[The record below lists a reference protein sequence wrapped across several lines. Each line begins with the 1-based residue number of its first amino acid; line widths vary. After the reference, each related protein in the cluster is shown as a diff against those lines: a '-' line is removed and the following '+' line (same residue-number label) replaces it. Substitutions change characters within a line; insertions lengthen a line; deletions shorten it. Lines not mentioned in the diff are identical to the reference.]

1 MTNIPNSN
9 LLFNKSIY
17 KIGFIIFL
25 LIFFNIQ
32 LLFGQTPEPDQELP
46 SRDLQE
52 QQTEESNPIEID
64 EVTPEPPTTITSDVT
79 DQDDKQIGGNQET
92 DDKTSQT
99 VEEGQEQGEASDD
112 SKLQPVD
119 EDQTESGETN
129 ITPPLVEEDNQFTV
143 DSEQDNEK
151 TWKGKHRIFKLVND
165 YQVKSDE
172 ILTTLV
178 MIAGNASIHGTVTGN
193 VLIIGGNVELASGAY
208 IKGKLQVIGGQV
220 IGDRQYVENISE
232 DNGWHIIPAAT
243 KILMHPH
250 TVWDLRK
257 HSDIRITIAKFVFFT
272 LAYLLLVLIFP
283 KPINAISTFLTR
295 RPIVSILFGVL
306 TFIIIP
312 VVAIILILSIIG
324 IPCLMLGICLIV
336 PFALCGKAG
345 IFFTL
350 GSTLLAGRLRPLS
363 VIFGYIPYFM
373 ATEIPYIDW
382 ITFIVFNTIGIG
394 LCILLI
400 LSGLSNRN
408 QGRIN
413 NWIDRIP
420 NNAV

>member
-1 MTNIPNSN
+1 MTNAPNSIEY
-9 LLFNKSIY
+9 FNKHL
-17 KIGFIIFL
+17 KKVGFYTFL
-25 LIFFNIQ
+25 LIFLSIQ
-32 LLFGQTPEPDQELP
+32 LLFGQTPDPKQELP
-46 SRDLQE
+46 SPELQE
-52 QQTEESNPIEID
+52 QETEESNPPEIED
-64 EVTPEPPTTITSDVT
+64 VTTEPPTTITT
-79 DQDDKQIGGNQET
+79 DNTKQEVGKVDINQEP
-92 DDKTSQT
+92 DENAPQT
-99 VEEGQEQGEASDD
+99 VDDDTSKNEESDIDLQDVDDEQRKG
-112 SKLQPVD
+112 
-119 EDQTESGETN
+119 GETDSS
-129 ITPPLVEEDNQFTV
+129 TRLLGEDNQPTIDTQK
-143 DSEQDNEK
+143 DSEK

-172 ILTTLV
+172 VLTTLV

-220 IGDRQYVENISE
+220 IGERQYVENISQ
-232 DNGWHIIPAAT
+232 DNSWDIIPAAT

-272 LAYLLLVLIFP
+272 LAYLILVLIFP
-283 KPINAISTFLTR
+283 RPINAISSFLTR
-295 RPIVSILFGVL
+295 RPIVSILFGAL

-324 IPCLMLGICLIV
+324 IPCLMLGICLLV

-345 IFFTL
+345 IFFTI
-350 GSTLLAGRLRPLS
+350 GSTLLAGRLRPIS

-400 LSGLSNRN
+400 LSALSNRN
-408 QGRIN
+408 QRRIN
-413 NWIDRIP
+413 NWTDRIQ

>member
-1 MTNIPNSN
+1 MTNIANSN
-9 LLFNKSIY
+9 LSFNLRLNIVGC
-17 KIGFIIFL
+17 ITFLMIFL
-25 LIFFNIQ
+25 GIQ
-32 LLFGQTPEPDQELP
+32 LLFSQTPTPEQDLP
-46 SRDLQE
+46 SPELQE
-52 QQTEESNPIEID
+52 HQTEENNPPETEADSTSEIEELTSDTPVSVTTDDTDLSD
-64 EVTPEPPTTITSDVT
+64 ENINQEPDKNMPQSTDEDITDGEENTITIPIAEVDNS
-79 DQDDKQIGGNQET
+79 QE
-92 DDKTSQT
+92 
-99 VEEGQEQGEASDD
+99 
-112 SKLQPVD
+112 
-119 EDQTESGETN
+119 
-129 ITPPLVEEDNQFTV
+129 
-143 DSEQDNEK
+143 DSEKN
-151 TWKGKHRIFKLVND
+151 WKGKHRIFKLVND

-178 MIAGNASIHGTVTGN
+178 MIAGNASIHGSVTGN

-220 IGDRQYVENISE
+220 IGDRKYVENVSQ
-232 DNGWHIIPAAT
+232 DNGWNIIPAAT

-283 KPINAISTFLTR
+283 KPINAISTLLTR
-295 RPIVSILFGVL
+295 RPIVSILFGIL
-306 TFIIIP
+306 TAIIIP
-312 VVAIILILSIIG
+312 VVAIVLILSIIG
-324 IPCLMLGICLIV
+324 IPCLMLGICLLV

-350 GSTLLAGRLRPLS
+350 GSTLLAGRLKPLS

-400 LSGLSNRN
+400 LSALSARN
-408 QGRIN
+408 QRKIN
-413 NWIDRIP
+413 NWNDRIP

>member
-1 MTNIPNSN
+1 MTNVPNSN

-17 KIGFIIFL
+17 KIGFITFL

-46 SRDLQE
+46 SQNLQG
-52 QQTEESNPIEID
+52 QQIEESNPTEIE
-64 EVTPEPPTTITSDVT
+64 ELTPEPPTTITSDVT
-79 DQDDKQIGGNQET
+79 DQEDKQISGNQET
-92 DDKTSQT
+92 DEKTPQT
-99 VEEGQEQGEASDD
+99 FEEGQSQGEASDD
-112 SKLQPVD
+112 NKLQSVD

-129 ITPPLVEEDNQFTV
+129 ITTPLVEEDNQFTD
-143 DSEQDNEK
+143 DSLQDNEK

-220 IGDRQYVENISE
+220 IGDKQYVENISQ

-400 LSGLSNRN
+400 LSGLSTRN

-413 NWIDRIP
+413 NWTDRIP

>member
-1 MTNIPNSN
+1 MTNVPNAN
-9 LLFNKSIY
+9 LFFNKSIY
-17 KIGFIIFL
+17 KFGFITFL
-25 LIFFNIQ
+25 LIFFSIK

-46 SRDLQE
+46 SPDLQE
-52 QQTEESNPIEID
+52 QQTEESHPTEIE

-79 DQDDKQIGGNQET
+79 DQEDKEIDVNQET
-92 DDKTSQT
+92 DENTTQT
-99 VEEGQEQGEASDD
+99 VDEG
-112 SKLQPVD
+112 
-119 EDQTESGETN
+119 QTESAETN
-129 ITPPLVEEDNQFTV
+129 ITTPLVDEDSQVTV
-143 DSEQDNEK
+143 DSLQDNEK

-178 MIAGNASIHGTVTGN
+178 MVAGNASIHGTVTGN

-220 IGDRQYVENISE
+220 IGDRQYVENISQ

-257 HSDIRITIAKFVFFT
+257 HSDIRITIAKFIFFT

-283 KPINAISTFLTR
+283 KPINAISAFLTR
-295 RPIVSILFGVL
+295 RPIASILFGVL
-306 TFIIIP
+306 TFIVIP

-324 IPCLMLGICLIV
+324 IPCLILGICLIV
-336 PFALCGKAG
+336 PLALCGKAG

-363 VIFGYIPYFM
+363 VIFGYVPYFM

-400 LSGLSNRN
+400 LSGLSTRN

-413 NWIDRIP
+413 NWTDRIS

>member
-1 MTNIPNSN
+1 MTNILNSN
-9 LLFNKSIY
+9 VNFNQRIKR
-17 KIGFIIFL
+17 IGFITFL
-25 LIFFNIQ
+25 LLLLSIQ
-32 LLFGQTPEPDQELP
+32 LLYGQTPDQEFP
-46 SRDLQE
+46 SLELQE
-52 QQTEESNPIEID
+52 QQNGDNNPSEIEKVTTEQSTKTIPDDIDEEEPKTVDENPAENGESNITTPII
-64 EVTPEPPTTITSDVT
+64 
-79 DQDDKQIGGNQET
+79 
-92 DDKTSQT
+92 
-99 VEEGQEQGEASDD
+99 
-112 SKLQPVD
+112 
-119 EDQTESGETN
+119 
-129 ITPPLVEEDNQFTV
+129 EEDIQSLV
-143 DSEQDNEK
+143 DSEEDSEK
-151 TWKGKHRIFKLVND
+151 TWKGKYRIFKLVND

-232 DNGWHIIPAAT
+232 DNGWNIIPAST

-257 HSDIRITIAKFVFFT
+257 HSDIRITIAKFIFFT
-272 LAYLLLVLIFP
+272 LAYLVLVLIFP

-306 TFIIIP
+306 TFIIMP

-324 IPCLMLGICLIV
+324 IPCLILGICLLV

-382 ITFIVFNTIGIG
+382 IAFIVFNTIGIG

-400 LSGLSNRN
+400 LSALSTRN
-408 QGRIN
+408 QRRIK
-413 NWIDRIP
+413 NWTDRIP

>member
-1 MTNIPNSN
+1 MTNVANSIEY
-9 LLFNKSIY
+9 FNKHLI
-17 KIGFIIFL
+17 KVGFFTFL
-25 LIFFNIQ
+25 LIFLSIQ
-32 LLFGQTPEPDQELP
+32 LLFGQTPDPKQELP
-46 SRDLQE
+46 SPELQE
-52 QQTEESNPIEID
+52 QETEESNPPEIED
-64 EVTPEPPTTITSDVT
+64 VTTEPPTTITT
-79 DQDDKQIGGNQET
+79 DNTKQEVGKVDINQEP
-92 DDKTSQT
+92 DENAPQT
-99 VEEGQEQGEASDD
+99 VDDDTIKNEESDID
-112 SKLQPVD
+112 LQDVD
-119 EDQTESGETN
+119 DDQRKGGETDSS
-129 ITPPLVEEDNQFTV
+129 TRLLGEDNQPTIDTQE
-143 DSEQDNEK
+143 DSEK

-172 ILTTLV
+172 VLTTLV

-220 IGDRQYVENISE
+220 IGERQYVENISQ
-232 DNGWHIIPAAT
+232 DNSWDIIPAAT

-272 LAYLLLVLIFP
+272 LAYLILVLIFP
-283 KPINAISTFLTR
+283 RPINAISSFLTR
-295 RPIVSILFGVL
+295 RPIVSILFGAL

-324 IPCLMLGICLIV
+324 IPCLMLGICLLV

-345 IFFTL
+345 IFFTI
-350 GSTLLAGRLRPLS
+350 GSTLLAGRLRPIS

-400 LSGLSNRN
+400 LSALSNRN
-408 QGRIN
+408 QRRIN
-413 NWIDRIP
+413 NWTDRIQ

>member
-1 MTNIPNSN
+1 MTNVPNSN

-32 LLFGQTPEPDQELP
+32 LLFGQTPEPDQELT
-46 SRDLQE
+46 SRNLQG
-52 QQTEESNPIEID
+52 QQTEESNPTEIE
-64 EVTPEPPTTITSDVT
+64 ELSPEPPTTITSDVT
-79 DQDDKQIGGNQET
+79 DQEDKLIGDNQET
-92 DDKTSQT
+92 DDKASQT
-99 VEEGQEQGEASDD
+99 VEEGQSQGETSND
-112 SKLQPVD
+112 SKPQPVD
-119 EDQTESGETN
+119 EDKTESGETN
-129 ITPPLVEEDNQFTV
+129 ITTPLVEEDNQFTV
-143 DSEQDNEK
+143 DSEQDSEK

-272 LAYLLLVLIFP
+272 LAYLFLVLIFP

>member
-1 MTNIPNSN
+1 MTNVPYPNVFINIP
-9 LLFNKSIY
+9 IV
-17 KIGFIIFL
+17 KIGFITFL
-25 LIFFNIQ
+25 LLFFSVK
-32 LLFGQTPEPDQELP
+32 LLSGQTPEPDQNPQSP
-46 SRDLQE
+46 SLQE
-52 QQTEESNPIEID
+52 QETEIINTPETEEAI
-64 EVTPEPPTTITSDVT
+64 PETT
-79 DQDDKQIGGNQET
+79 
-92 DDKTSQT
+92 QT
-99 VEEGQEQGEASDD
+99 LLS
-112 SKLQPVD
+112 
-119 EDQTESGETN
+119 EDMDRV
-129 ITPPLVEEDNQFTV
+129 VEEDDVDQQPNENPSESVDEVHTESV
-143 DSEQDNEK
+143 DSDNLLQSIDEEQIDSDETNTTIPIEEEDTQKATESEDSEK
-151 TWKGKHRIFKLVND
+151 TWRGQLRIFKLVND

-208 IKGKLQVIGGQV
+208 IKGKLHVIGGQV

-232 DNGWHIIPAAT
+232 DNGWKIIPAAT
-243 KILMHPH
+243 KLLMHPH

-272 LAYLLLVLIFP
+272 LAYLLLVLVFP
-283 KPINAISTFLTR
+283 KPINAISTYLTR
-295 RPIVSILFGVL
+295 RPLVSILFGAL
-306 TFIIIP
+306 TFIVIP

-350 GSTLLAGRLRPLS
+350 GGTLLAGRLRPLS

-382 ITFIVFNTIGIG
+382 ITFIIFNTIGIG

-408 QGRIN
+408 QRKIN
-413 NWIDRIP
+413 NWTDRII

>member
-1 MTNIPNSN
+1 MTNVPNSN
-9 LLFNKSIY
+9 VSFNIHLNKVGCIT
-17 KIGFIIFL
+17 FFM
-25 LIFFNIQ
+25 IFFSIQ
-32 LLFGQTPEPDQELP
+32 LLFGQTPTPEQELP
-46 SRDLQE
+46 SLELQE
-52 QQTEESNPIEID
+52 QQTEEIQSPEIG
-64 EVTPEPPTTITSDVT
+64 EVIPETPVSETTDNT
-79 DQDDKQIGGNQET
+79 DQKKVNINQEP
-92 DDKTSQT
+92 DENIPQT
-99 VEEGQEQGEASDD
+99 A
-112 SKLQPVD
+112 D
-119 EDQTESGETN
+119 EDTTDGEENN
-129 ITPPLVEEDNQFTV
+129 ITIPLVEEDNQLTV
-143 DSEQDNEK
+143 DSQKDSQK
-151 TWKGKHRIFKLVND
+151 DWKGKHRIFKLVND

-178 MIAGNASIHGTVTGN
+178 MIAGNTSIHGTVTGN

-220 IGDRQYVENISE
+220 IGDRQYVENISQ
-232 DNGWHIIPAAT
+232 DNGWNIIPAAT
-243 KILMHPH
+243 KLLMHPH

-283 KPINAISTFLTR
+283 RPINAISTLLTR

-312 VVAIILILSIIG
+312 VVAITLILSIIG
-324 IPCLMLGICLIV
+324 IPCLMLGVCLLV

-382 ITFIVFNTIGIG
+382 VTFIVFNSIGIG

-400 LSGLSNRN
+400 LSALSTRN
-408 QGRIN
+408 QRKIN
-413 NWIDRIP
+413 NWTDRIL

>member
-9 LLFNKSIY
+9 LSFNLRLNIVGC
-17 KIGFIIFL
+17 ITFLMIFL
-25 LIFFNIQ
+25 GIQ
-32 LLFGQTPEPDQELP
+32 LLFSQTLTPEQDIP
-46 SRDLQE
+46 SPELQE
-52 QQTEESNPIEID
+52 QQTEQDNPPEIEENNPPEI
-64 EVTPEPPTTITSDVT
+64 EEPSPETPMSETTVNTE
-79 DQDDKQIGGNQET
+79 QIEENINQEPDENVPQSTYEDLT
-92 DDKTSQT
+92 D
-99 VEEGQEQGEASDD
+99 GEKNNTTMAF
-112 SKLQPVD
+112 
-119 EDQTESGETN
+119 
-129 ITPPLVEEDNQFTV
+129 VEEDNQLTDNSQE
-143 DSEQDNEK
+143 DSEKN
-151 TWKGKHRIFKLVND
+151 WKGKHRIFKLVND

-178 MIAGNASIHGTVTGN
+178 MIAGNASIHGSVTGN

-220 IGDRQYVENISE
+220 IGDRKYVENISQ
-232 DNGWHIIPAAT
+232 DNGWNIIPAAT

-272 LAYLLLVLIFP
+272 LAYLLLVLFFP
-283 KPINAISTFLTR
+283 KPINAISTHLTR
-295 RPIVSILFGVL
+295 KPILSILFGIL
-306 TFIIIP
+306 TAIVIP

-324 IPCLMLGICLIV
+324 IPCLMLGISLLV

-350 GSTLLAGRLRPLS
+350 GSTLLAGRLKPLS

-400 LSGLSNRN
+400 ISGLSTRN
-408 QGRIN
+408 QRKIN
-413 NWIDRIP
+413 NWSDRIP

>member
-1 MTNIPNSN
+1 MTNVPNAN
-9 LLFNKSIY
+9 LFFNKSIY
-17 KIGFIIFL
+17 KFGFITFL
-25 LIFFNIQ
+25 LIFFSIK

-46 SRDLQE
+46 SPDLQE
-52 QQTEESNPIEID
+52 QQTEESHPTEIE

-79 DQDDKQIGGNQET
+79 DQEDKEIDVNQET
-92 DDKTSQT
+92 DENTTQT
-99 VEEGQEQGEASDD
+99 VDEG
-112 SKLQPVD
+112 
-119 EDQTESGETN
+119 QTESAETN
-129 ITPPLVEEDNQFTV
+129 ITTPLVDEDSQVTV
-143 DSEQDNEK
+143 DSLQDNEK

-178 MIAGNASIHGTVTGN
+178 MVAGNASIHGTVTGN

-220 IGDRQYVENISE
+220 IGDRQYVENISQ

-272 LAYLLLVLIFP
+272 LAYLLLLLIFP
-283 KPINAISTFLTR
+283 KPINAINTFLTR
-295 RPIVSILFGVL
+295 RPIVSILFGGL

-336 PFALCGKAG
+336 PLALCGKAG

-363 VIFGYIPYFM
+363 VIFGYVPYFM

-400 LSGLSNRN
+400 LSGLSTRN

-413 NWIDRIP
+413 NWTDRIS